1 MTLPGRRPDPQAGG
15 AGMGGGGAASAPRAR
30 ARARKPQ
37 GAGPATVIARTGRRG
52 GGGGLAWRV
61 GTRAVWVGHAGE
73 GKWAAGVGVGVEL
86 GVPYARHPCG
96 FAAVA
101 GTRPF
106 RSYPPSAQ
114 RALAAGTVSPQIP
127 SLHRRLMRAPGAV
140 DVEHVLVSS
149 HSKKE
154 LLRNILSL
162 S

>member
-1 MTLPGRRPDPQAGG
+1 M
-15 AGMGGGGAASAPRAR
+15 
-30 ARARKPQ
+30 
-37 GAGPATVIARTGRRG
+37 
-52 GGGGLAWRV
+52 AWRV